1 MKKLLFLMALTV
13 GISSTA
19 LHAQDQQRDPA
30 AMAQR
35 YKDRV
40 KPQLVEK
47 TKVSDSEADKIVD
60 VILGQREQMRGLRDL
75 SQEDRTKKMDEL
87 NVELSKKLKAIP
99 LTDDQV
105 KTVMVFLEE
114 QRQQQ
119 RQRQQQ
125 QGGGAGGR

>member
-1 MKKLLFLMALTV
+1 MKKLFLLLALTV
-13 GISSTA
+13 GLSSTS
-19 LHAQDQQRDPA
+19 LFAQEQRDPA

-35 YKDRV
+35 YKERV

-47 TKVSDSEADKIVD
+47 TKVSDSEAEKIVD
-60 VILGQREQMRGLRDL
+60 VVLAQREQMRGLRDL
-75 SQEDRTKKMDEL
+75 SAEDRAKKMDEL
-87 NVELSKKLKAIP
+87 NVDLSKKLKAIP